1 MGQSHNLC
9 IDRFMNDDD
18 RKLFLATLAQA
29 CEKTGC
35 LVHTA
40 TEVA

>member
-1 MGQSHNLC
+1 
-9 IDRFMNDDD
+9 MNDDD

-29 CEKTGC
+29 CAKTGC
-35 LVHTA
+35 LAHTD

>member
-1 MGQSHNLC
+1 
-9 IDRFMNDDD
+9 MNDDD

-29 CEKTGC
+29 REKTGC
-35 LVHTA
+35 RVRTD